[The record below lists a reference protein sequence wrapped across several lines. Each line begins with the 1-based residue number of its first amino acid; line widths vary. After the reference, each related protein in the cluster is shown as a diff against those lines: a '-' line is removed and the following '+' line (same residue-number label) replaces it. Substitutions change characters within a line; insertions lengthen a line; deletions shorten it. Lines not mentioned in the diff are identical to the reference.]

1 MWGERYEDQCHY
13 IVHAAVQGFVNNV
26 GAIFQCD
33 TAADGA
39 VGVTLQ
45 RGAFSGGNSW
55 RAESDSAAWKLA
67 AESERLPGKSPS
79 PCQDSREAT
88 SSEEPT
94 DDTFRQHSVVS
105 PDPHLHCTYPPLH
118 SNVSP

>member
-1 MWGERYEDQCHY
+1 M
-13 IVHAAVQGFVNNV
+13 QGFVNNV

-33 TAADGA
+33 TAPDAA

-45 RGAFSGGNSW
+45 RGAFSGASW
-55 RAESDSAAWKLA
+55 QGKSESAAWKLA
-67 AESERLPGKSPS
+67 VESEQLHGKSPS

-94 DDTFRQHSVVS
+94 NDTFRQHSVVQ
-105 PDPHLHCTYPPLH
+105 L
-118 SNVSP
+118 